1 MKLRLDTIKKEIVL
15 SRPPMLLDITTIVDL
30 ILPDSEKWD
39 YYIDIDNRITKQY
52 TWYELPSVH
61 KVPSQFPLYP
71 WMESEGTVIPGIY
84 FIKICL

>member
-1 MKLRLDTIKKEIVL
+1 MKLRLDTIKKKIVL
-15 SRPPMLLDITTIVDL
+15 SRPPMLLDVTTIVVL

-39 YYIDIDNRITKQY
+39 YYIDIDNRITKHY

-71 WMESEGTVIPGIY
+71 
-84 FIKICL
+84 